1 MHQLSCRLARPNERF
16 HRTVGT
22 FTCSGAAQEVERGIP
37 QGRAAEAPPSGG
49 GRVGSAG
56 SGEVLGVEAPKM
68 KSIPY
73 RIPTGRDGIKT
84 PKCFKKKMVV
94 LFHGSNGL

>member
-1 MHQLSCRLARPNERF
+1 M
-16 HRTVGT
+16 
-22 FTCSGAAQEVERGIP
+22 
-37 QGRAAEAPPSGG
+37 
-49 GRVGSAG
+49 
-56 SGEVLGVEAPKM
+56 GVEAPKM